1 MKIAIKRSDGG
12 ISIMHL
18 LNDDELE
25 SSLQKWRDVHVDE
38 YVSHE
43 IVTEADLP
51 QDRLFRNAWGHD
63 LKVDMAKAREIAEGI
78 CANGPLAVKAA
89 KASAI
94 ATGWLPES
102 EAQPIEIGFVSPVM
116 RSADAKEGMKA
127 FAEKRTPNFQGH

>member
-1 MKIAIKRSDGG
+1 MKIAIKRTDGG

-25 SSLQKWRDVHVDE
+25 SSLRKWQEVHINE

-63 LKVDMAKAREIAEGI
+63 LKVDMDKAREIHMDKI
-78 CANGPLAVKAA
+78 RKARD
-89 KASAI
+89 KA
-94 ATGWLPES
+94 
-102 EAQPIEIGFVSPVM
+102 
-116 RSADAKEGMKA
+116 MKA
-127 FAEKRTPNFQGH
+127 LDVETLKGRDVQAQKQALRDIPQTFDLSVASTPEELIKLWPENLNP